1 VSALQLPP
9 LSLYIHI
16 PWCARKCP
24 YCDFNSHEHQ
34 QPIPE
39 SDYVA
44 ALLADLDGDLP
55 LVQGRSLHSIFFGGG
70 TPSLLSARAIGDILD
85 GVRARIPLKE
95 GAEITLEA
103 NPGSAEA
110 DKFHGFKEAGV
121 NRISLGIQ
129 SFSDQRLQ
137 DLGRIH
143 SSEQAIIAIEIAQGI
158 GLDSFNIDLMHGLPG
173 QSLEEAIAD
182 LQIAS
187 AYLPPHLSWYQLTIE
202 PNTAFFKNPPRLPAE
217 RVLADIQDRGE
228 LLLKEQGYC
237 SYEVSAFAQ
246 AGYRRHHNLNYWLF
260 GDYLGIGAGAHSKL
274 TDLGRQ
280 RVLRR
285 AKRRQPERYL
295 DSNPDDFCATE
306 RHLEE
311 ADLVAEFML
320 NALRLQAGF
329 NEADFAARTGLEFG
343 LLEPNLNSLCERE
356 LLVREEGRV
365 WASGLGRRYLDS
377 VIAEF
382 V

>member
-9 LSLYIHI
+9 LGLYIHI

-55 LVQGRSLHSIFFGGG
+55 LAQGRSLHSIFFGGG

-217 RVLADIQDRGE
+217 RLLADIQDRGE
-228 LLLKEQGYC
+228 LLLEEQGYC

-246 AGYRRHHNLNYWLF
+246 AGYRCHHNLNYWLF

-329 NEADFAARTGLEFG
+329 NEADFAARTGLEFN
-343 LLEPNLNSLCERE
+343 LLEPNLNSLCERK

-365 WASGLGRRYLDS
+365 RASGLGRRYLDS